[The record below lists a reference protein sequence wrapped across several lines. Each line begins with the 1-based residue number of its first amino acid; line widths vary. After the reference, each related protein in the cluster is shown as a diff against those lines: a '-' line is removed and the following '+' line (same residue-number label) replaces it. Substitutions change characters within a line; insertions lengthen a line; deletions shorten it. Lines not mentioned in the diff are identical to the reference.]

1 MSDIQVEKL
10 SYTIGDDNT
19 VNNNEEQN
27 KLNNLD
33 KNYKTYFDEKHKE
46 QSFQFH
52 FFEILALYAA
62 VMAKLV
68 NELSVLNCD
77 VSASDTMIEKV
88 YKYGDCT
95 MKLIASNYDYPIAVG
110 ITMFMIGLACYL
122 IDITE

>member
-1 MSDIQVEKL
+1 MSNTQVEKL
-10 SYTIGDDNT
+10 AYTIGDENT
-19 VNNNEEQN
+19 VNINEEQN

-33 KNYKTYFDEKHKE
+33 KNYNTYFDQKHME

-62 VMAKLV
+62 IMTKLI
-68 NELSVLNCD
+68 NELSVLNCN
-77 VSASDTMIEKV
+77 VSASDNMIEKV

-110 ITMFMIGLACYL
+110 ITLFMIGLACY
-122 IDITE
+122 IVDITE